1 MRKSNLDFRFSGC
14 TLISV
19 FLSFNKIY
27 CINIGDS
34 RAIVGRTIDL
44 SNNNILRQ
52 STDKIRDTPR
62 ASWQAKALSR
72 DHKPDIAGEF
82 DRINIYGGR
91 VESCKDIK
99 GNPVGPK
106 RVWLAD
112 APYHGLAMSRS
123 IGDGVARSVG
133 VISEPGNFIYIVRR
147 IFNT

>member
-1 MRKSNLDFRFSGC
+1 MRKSNLDSRFSGC

-34 RAIVGRTIDL
+34 RAIVGRTMEL
-44 SNNNILRQ
+44 SNSNSANNSIRQ
-52 STDKIRDTPR
+52 SADKIRDTPR
-62 ASWQAKALSR
+62 ASWLAKALSR

-91 VESCKDIK
+91 VECCKDIK
-99 GNPVGPK
+99 GTPVGPK

-112 APYHGLAMSRS
+112 APYPGLAMSRS
-123 IGDGVARSVG
+123 IGDGVAKSVG
-133 VISEPGNFIYIVRR
+133 VISEPGK
-147 IFNT
+147 